1 MFLVVDNCEDGI
13 RNHFLTSEYFKTY
26 CTYCTMKTLK
36 EAYSKDIHKYIVDIT
51 SNKDSSLFK
60 KYEKLG
66 LSSHKNLLFY
76 KGEQNYI
83 FIDYIKLFEKVEF
96 LPEGLKVKAY
106 ETQDY
111 IKDFLTK
118 TIEKTNKTNQRSAK
132 SVDSKALTETG
143 VQLNN
148 IIPHNKPL
156 ILVDKYSN
164 IPENQNHSD
173 YISMDELKILS
184 SVHIEVLKKL
194 STEGE

>member
-1 MFLVVDNCEDGI
+1 MFLVVDNCEDGV
-13 RNHFLTSEYFKTY
+13 RKHFLTSEYFKTY
-26 CTYCTMKTLK
+26 CTYCTMNNLK

-51 SNKDSSLFK
+51 SNKNSSLFK

-66 LSSHKNLLFY
+66 LSSHKSLLFY

-83 FIDYIKLFEKVEF
+83 FIDYIKLFEKVDF

-106 ETQDY
+106 ETQDF

-118 TIEKTNKTNQRSAK
+118 TIEKTNKVNQRSAK
-132 SVDSKALTETG
+132 AVDSKALTETG

-148 IIPHNKPL
+148 IIPHKKPL
-156 ILVDKYSN
+156 ILVDKFSN

-184 SVHIEVLKKL
+184 SVHLEVLRKL